1 MAFRAHKWLNR
12 KGLYYL
18 LMLAAFV
25 VLPGCSLNKEYVK
38 ADEDTA
44 NVIIPAHEKYV
55 DADTTLDADA
65 KARRKRLLESWRERI
80 NAAKGN

>member
-1 MAFRAHKWLNR
+1 MKYLAMLSVWLA
-12 KGLYYL
+12 LPL
-18 LMLAAFV
+18 LA
-25 VLPGCSLNKEYVK
+25 GCSLNKEYVK